1 MAKEKKRARAPP
13 EPVPLNEEALKGVWA
28 DGIGF
33 WIGEDYIILE
43 GVITKPRTEKSY
55 IVSRIMF
62 PTRVLETLA
71 RALTEA
77 VKKQKEF
84 KKRKKKSAKK

>member
-1 MAKEKKRARAPP
+1 MAREKKRVRAPEP
-13 EPVPLNEEALKGVWA
+13 EPLNEEAMKGVWA

-62 PTRVLETLA
+62 PSRVLETLA
-71 RALTEA
+71 RALTKA
-77 VKKQKEF
+77 VKKQKELE
-84 KKRKKKSAKK
+84 KKKSAKK